1 MGMGSE
7 KMPVIEMPQ
16 PNIFCCV
23 RMSGMGV
30 ALAPVVAQKVARMI
44 TEA

>member
-1 MGMGSE
+1 MAMGSE
-7 KMPVIEMPQ
+7 KMPIVKEIQ

-30 ALAPVVAQKVARMI
+30 ALAPVVSQQVAEMML
-44 TEA
+44 